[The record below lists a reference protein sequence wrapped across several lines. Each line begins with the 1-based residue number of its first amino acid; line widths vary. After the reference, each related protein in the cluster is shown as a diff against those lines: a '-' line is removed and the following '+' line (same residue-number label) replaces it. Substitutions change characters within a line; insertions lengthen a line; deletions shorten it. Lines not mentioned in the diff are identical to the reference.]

1 MTLSLELGRPVVL
14 MDVSRAA
21 LEVARANAMSLGA
34 RVELVEGDLTECLAG
49 RSVGLLVSNPPY
61 IPQRDEP
68 TLQREVRE
76 YEPHLALFGGEDGS
90 EVYRRLVRE
99 AERVLRPG
107 GWLVLELGHD
117 SEAAVRGM
125 CGAEWANVQV
135 TADLA
140 GIGRVFSAQRRD

>member
-1 MTLSLELGRPVVL
+1 M
-14 MDVSRAA
+14 VS
-21 LEVARANAMSLGA
+21 
-34 RVELVEGDLTECLAG
+34 
-49 RSVGLLVSNPPY
+49 LLVSNPPY

-76 YEPHLALFGGEDGS
+76 FEPHLALFGGEDGS

-99 AERVLRPG
+99 AGRVLRPG

-117 SEAAVRGM
+117 SESAVRAM
-125 CGAEWANVQV
+125 CGAEWKDVQV

-140 GIGRVFSAQRRD
+140 GIGRVFSARLGDQR